1 MLWCVRVSCEAMVG
15 LVKSASHGLSFSVS
29 HSFAA
34 MKLETAESLDLLHFS
49 YERGLQHGV
58 SLVQKYDGGSSLP
71 LFFWCWLYASA
82 LLAAVAFLYGR
93 GMIFHWA
100 EQPNVQGGMERAPVA
115 APAAAPVAPVAA
127 PVAVPAVPG
136 AGIACP

>member
-71 LFFWCWLYASA
+71 LFFWCGSMRRRC
-82 LLAAVAFLYGR
+82 LLRSLSCTDV
-93 GMIFHWA
+93 
-100 EQPNVQGGMERAPVA
+100 V
-115 APAAAPVAPVAA
+115 
-127 PVAVPAVPG
+127 
-136 AGIACP
+136 